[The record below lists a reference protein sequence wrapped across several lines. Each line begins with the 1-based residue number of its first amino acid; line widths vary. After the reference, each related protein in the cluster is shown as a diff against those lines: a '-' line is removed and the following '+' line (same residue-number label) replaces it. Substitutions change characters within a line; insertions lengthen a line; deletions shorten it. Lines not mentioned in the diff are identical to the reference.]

1 MNLLSALAAG
11 LALVSL
17 VVFVLQLSGRW
28 PVAVRS
34 GPLEWGVAVGALA
47 GAWVAFGACLGAI
60 SLEAGVIGSGAALF
74 VLGLYLGARW
84 QEARAI
90 TRWRWPWQ
98 RHQQPSR

>member
-1 MNLLSALAAG
+1 MTLLSALAAG
-11 LALVSL
+11 LALVSI
-17 VVFVLQLSGRW
+17 VVVVLQLTGRW

-60 SLEAGVIGSGAALF
+60 PLEAGVVGWGVALF
-74 VLGLYLGARW
+74 VLGLYAGARW
-84 QEARAI
+84 QEARAV

-98 RHQQPSR
+98 RHQQRS